1 MAKIRIEHDIE
12 KCWDCPKCISKLT
25 PTPDSFEEA
34 YDYYCGVNNNK
45 IVVTINVDLKKYD
58 ATKLPENDKIK
69 VVNTFNETSKS
80 VKEKIAYSGDVLCE

>member
-45 IVVTINVDLKKYD
+45 IVGYVDHD
-58 ATKLPENDKIK
+58 WEMPEVPDWCPLL
-69 VVNTFNETSKS
+69 VS
-80 VKEKIAYSGDVLCE
+80 AD